1 MRERI
6 GKEENRM
13 KKNRKIMIGAA
24 AAVVLAALILPRYLR
39 KEEVMP
45 TVTPVVETS
54 RMEPATIQ
62 LYRGLTGSVE
72 PADMIYLTPKLSGEV
87 SAVYVQTGDVVTE
100 GQILCQLDNKQVE
113 SARISMDTASISL
126 EDAKTNLTRM
136 QALYQSGDISAQ
148 SFEQIESNVK
158 MAQLQYDAAKLAY
171 DTQVEYSTITAPIG
185 GLVESFNIEAH
196 DMISQQ
202 TVICVISGEGS
213 KAVSFS
219 VTEQV
224 AEHLQPG
231 DEIRIEKNSSE
242 YTGTITEISS
252 MVDAATGLFA
262 VKAAVDEADSLATG
276 SMVKLYV
283 LSDEAENTDTLPVDA
298 VYYDGGEPYVYT
310 YDEGT
315 VHKVFVETGIYDSEH
330 MQILSGIGQDDQV
343 ITTWSPELYEG
354 AVVQL
359 AQ

>member
-1 MRERI
+1 
-6 GKEENRM
+6 M
-13 KKNRKIMIGAA
+13 KKSVKIAIGVAA
-24 AAVVLAALILPRYLR
+24 AAVVAAMVLPRYLM

-45 TVTPVVETS
+45 TVTPVVEVEQPQTG
-54 RMEPATIQ
+54 TIQ
-62 LYRGLTGSVE
+62 LFRGLNGSVE
-72 PADMIYLTPKLSGEV
+72 PADMVYLTPKLAGEV
-87 SAVYVQTGDVVTE
+87 SMVYVQTGDTVTE
-100 GQILCQLDNKQVE
+100 GQVLCQLDNKQVE
-113 SARISMDTASISL
+113 SAKISMDTAAIAL

-136 QALYQSGDISAQ
+136 EALFQSGDISAQ
-148 SFEQIESNVK
+148 SFEQIQSNVK

-171 DTQVEYSTITAPIG
+171 DTQVEYSTITAPIS

-224 AEHLQPG
+224 VENLAPG
-231 DEIRIEKNSSE
+231 DVIRIEKNGSE
-242 YTGTITEISS
+242 YEGTITEVSS
-252 MVDAATGLFA
+252 MIDAATGLFK
-262 VKAAVDEADSLATG
+262 VKASVDQADALATG

-283 LSDEAENTDTLPVDA
+283 TSDIAKDVMTLPVDA
-298 VYYDGGEPYVYT
+298 IYHDGGDSYVYT
-310 YDEGT
+310 YDNGT
-315 VHKVFVETGIYDSEH
+315 VHKVFVESGIYDSERI
-330 MQILSGIGQDDQV
+330 QILSGVTQEDQI
-343 ITTWSPELYEG
+343 ITTWTPELYEG